1 MRVVR
6 NLTHMPERFSGF
18 VPDMSPK
25 DKKEKEPRLIQIPDH
40 EIEITAARSGG
51 PGGQN
56 VNKTSTKAVLR
67 WDLARSGAVTEEQK
81 AKLRERIG
89 HKLTTEQH
97 VVLQCSE
104 QRSLPQNIEACK
116 QRLHTIV
123 NEALVE
129 RAERIDTKPTYGST
143 QRRLNEKTKDKRTK
157 QNRKPVQW
165 D

>member
-1 MRVVR
+1 
-6 NLTHMPERFSGF
+6 MPERFLGF
-18 VPDMSPK
+18 VPDMSSK

-67 WDLARSGAVTEEQK
+67 WDLGHSGSVTGEEK
-81 AKLRERIG
+81 AKLFERIG
-89 HKLTTEQH
+89 HKLTTEGH

-116 QRLHTIV
+116 KRLHALV
-123 NEALVE
+123 NEALIE
-129 RAERIDTKPTYGST
+129 QAERVETRPTYGST
-143 QRRLNEKTKDKRTK
+143 QRRLDSKTKDARTK
-157 QNRKPVQW
+157 AGRRPVKW